1 MSRSSRIDPNCLAT
15 TNLAV
20 CWLVLVGT
28 KTRQLTPA
36 STLHCN
42 QSLLA
47 TPTLQ
52 PSKFETTLPQ

>member
-15 TNLAV
+15 TNL
-20 CWLVLVGT
+20 CT